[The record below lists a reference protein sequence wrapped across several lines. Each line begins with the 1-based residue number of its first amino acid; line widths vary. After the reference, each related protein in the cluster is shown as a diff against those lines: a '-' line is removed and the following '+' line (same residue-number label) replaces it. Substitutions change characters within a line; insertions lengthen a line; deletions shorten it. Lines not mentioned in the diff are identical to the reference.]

1 MQYSA
6 AGKEQGQGARQTV
19 NPGRAMLHSLIVPG
33 WGQLDNGSRKKAALF
48 FAAELFFVGGY
59 VYESSLVR
67 ESGLT
72 QYEREAYRTDRNTF
86 VIYWFLAKVL
96 DITDA
101 YVDAQLA
108 GFDVRD
114 ITPGE
119 LKPKD
124 GTE

>member
-6 AGKEQGQGARQTV
+6 DGKEQGQGQAV
-19 NPGRAMLHSLIVPG
+19 KPGRAMLHSLIVPG

-48 FAAELFFVGGY
+48 FAAELFFFGGY

-67 ESGLT
+67 KSDLT

>member
-6 AGKEQGQGARQTV
+6 AGKEQGQGQAV

-67 ESGLT
+67 KSDLT

-108 GFDVRD
+108 RFDVRD
-114 ITPGE
+114 ITPVE